1 MKYLILKI
9 DHLLTYNFLKRFF
22 GIIRQVSVPNDHQA
36 TPTFLQLYRML
47 TVSSLIKPSKSGNCT
62 IDKGKSFK

>member
-9 DHLLTYNFLKRFF
+9 DHLTLTNIYYLKKFF
-22 GIIRQVSVPNDHQA
+22 GIIHQVSGPNDHPS

-47 TVSSLIKPSKSGNCT
+47 TVSSLIKPPKSGNCT
-62 IDKGKSFK
+62 IDEGK